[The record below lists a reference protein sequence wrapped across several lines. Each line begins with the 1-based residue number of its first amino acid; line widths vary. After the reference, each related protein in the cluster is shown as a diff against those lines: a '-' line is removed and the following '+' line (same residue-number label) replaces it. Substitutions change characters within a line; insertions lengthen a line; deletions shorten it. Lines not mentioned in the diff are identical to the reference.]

1 MNRRLVAAATLVA
14 LAACTSGSG
23 SGTTATSGA
32 GTEPNGTSSGS
43 AGTVAEA
50 GDLACWT
57 AAPGEGEAAIA
68 FSDQTEALGMVT
80 PLIGMYGHA
89 GVWGDFNGDER
100 PDLFMGTFADRDT
113 EIYQARGA
121 DGPAPDQLLLSSD
134 ASFAADDS
142 LPDMFAR
149 TSGGTAAD
157 LDGDGD
163 FDLVVSRNWDDD
175 QPSAPGTQVLRNDG
189 GTLVPA
195 GSGLPAQLGGRSV
208 AALDYDLDGLLDL
221 FLTADEGGSVVL
233 HNDGDLV
240 FSDVTAAAGLPQD
253 IVGLGIAV
261 GDVTGD
267 RRQDI
272 FVAGANQLFVADG
285 ETFRHVDSTVF
296 AWPPIGEEDLVT
308 GASIADVNRDG
319 LLDIAVGHHFNST
332 VDDGAMVPAR
342 LFLNRGE
349 AQFEEVT
356 EAAGLVG
363 LPTKGPHVEL
373 NDMDNDGWPDL
384 VVTASAADGTRPA
397 VFRHTGLEGDVPTFS
412 APEGLGSPQYWVA
425 GPTADIDR
433 DGRLDVFLVEFD
445 PALPSV
451 MLRNET
457 ASGHWLE
464 VSVGSEFGSGLGW
477 RVEVYEVGAA
487 GDVSALLG
495 AREITTTQGYSS
507 GVAPVAHF
515 GLGETGRVDVR
526 LVAPGESD
534 PVVLAEVA
542 ADQHLRYPSGCG

>member
-1 MNRRLVAAATLVA
+1 MLTVAALVV
-14 LAACTSGSG
+14 LTACTSGG
-23 SGTTATSGA
+23 EAGTPATSGA
-32 GTEPNGTSSGS
+32 ETDPGGTSSGTT
-43 AGTVAEA
+43 GTVAE
-50 GDLACWT
+50 GGRLTCWT
-57 AAPGEGEAAIA
+57 AAPGDGEAAIG

-80 PLIGMYGHA
+80 PLVGMYGHA
-89 GVWGDFNGDER
+89 GVWGDFNGDTR

-134 ASFAADDS
+134 ASFAADES

-157 LDGDGD
+157 LDSDGD
-163 FDLVVSRNWDDD
+163 FDLVISRNWDDD
-175 QPSAPGTQVLRNDG
+175 QPSAPGSQILRNDG
-189 GTLVPA
+189 GSLVPA
-195 GSGLPAQLGGRSV
+195 GTGLPTQFAGRSV
-208 AALDYDLDGLLDL
+208 AVLDYDLDGLLDL
-221 FLTADEGGSVVL
+221 FITADEGGSVL
-233 HNDGDLV
+233 LRNEGDLA
-240 FSDVTAAAGLPQD
+240 FTDVTAAAGLPQS
-253 IVGLGIAV
+253 IVGLGVAV
-261 GDVTGD
+261 ADLTGD

-272 FVAGANQLFVADG
+272 FVAGSNQLFVADG
-285 ETFRHVDSTVF
+285 ESFQQVDSSVF
-296 AWPPIGEEDLVT
+296 AWPPIGDEDLVT

-332 VDDGAMVPAR
+332 IDDGAMVPVR
-342 LFLNRGE
+342 LFLNRGG

-384 VVTASAADGTRPA
+384 VATASAADGTRPA
-397 VFRHTGLEGDVPTFS
+397 VFRHTGLNGDIPVFS
-412 APEGLGSPQYWVA
+412 APEGLGSAQYWVA
-425 GPTADIDR
+425 GPTTDIDR

-445 PALPSV
+445 PALPSL

-464 VSVGSEFGSGLGW
+464 VSMGSELGSGLGW
-477 RVEVYEVGAA
+477 RIEVYETGTA
-487 GDVSALLG
+487 GETPALLG

-515 GLGETGRVDVR
+515 GLGDHEQVDIQ
-526 LVAPGESD
+526 LNPPGEGEIVILEGVS
-534 PVVLAEVA
+534 
-542 ADQHLRYPSGCG
+542 ADQHVRYPAGCG